1 MVHYRDKNELR
12 NRVRKRRRE
21 KGGKEV
27 GRGGGAGDDPQ
38 QTGLMELE

>member
-27 GRGGGAGDDPQ
+27 RRGAGDDPQ